1 MVIPFFDLKAQLLT
15 IEDEIKS
22 TVNDVLDS
30 GWFVLGERLERF
42 EGEFASY
49 CGAAYGIGVGS
60 GTEALHL
67 ALVAA
72 GVGPGDEVV
81 TVPNTAVPTISA
93 IRFAGARPVF
103 VDIDPSTY
111 TIDPVKL
118 STCLRDRAEA
128 GGRVKAVVPVH
139 LYGQSADMGA
149 VLEICKAHSVPVI
162 EDACQA
168 HGTEDNG
175 KKAGS
180 MGLMGCFSFY
190 PSKNLGAYGDGG
202 FVTTSDPL
210 LADSLKE
217 LRNYGQKERYDSVSE
232 GFNSRLDEVQA
243 AVLSVKLKYLDNWV
257 DRRNELASLYDS
269 LIDHEKVTLPVTRDS
284 SRHARHLYV
293 IRHPERDALMAY
305 LKENGVSTL
314 IHYPIPVHMQQ
325 AYRWLGLGEGSF
337 TEAEKAA
344 REILSLPLYPEL
356 TDQDVRSI
364 ARLINEFTK

>member
-1 MVIPFFDLKAQLLT
+1 MIPFFDLKAQLLT
-15 IEDEIKS
+15 IDGEIKS
-22 TVNDVLDS
+22 VVNEVLDS
-30 GWFVLGERLERF
+30 GWFVLGERLKSFER
-42 EGEFASY
+42 EFASY
-49 CGAAYGIGVGS
+49 CSTGFGIGVGS

-103 VDIDPSTY
+103 VDIDPVTY
-111 TIDPVKL
+111 TVDPLKL
-118 STCLRDRAEA
+118 RACLEERREA
-128 GGRVKAVVPVH
+128 GAGVKAVVPVH
-139 LYGQSADMGA
+139 LYGQTADMD
-149 VLEICKAHSVPVI
+149 LILQISEEFEVPVI

-168 HGTEDNG
+168 HGAEFKG
-175 KKAGS
+175 KRSGS

-202 FVTTSDPL
+202 FVTTSDPE
-210 LADSLKE
+210 LAETLKK

-257 DRRNELASLYDS
+257 DRRNELALLYDS
-269 LIDHEKVTLPVTRDS
+269 LLDPRKVSLPVTRDA

-293 IRHPERDALMAY
+293 IRHPGRDALMDY
-305 LKENGVSTL
+305 LKDNGVSTL
-314 IHYPIPVHMQQ
+314 IHYPIPVHLQR
-325 AYRWLGLGEGSF
+325 AYGWLGLGEGSF
-337 TEAEKAA
+337 PEAEAAA
-344 REILSLPLYPEL
+344 REVLSLPLYPEL
-356 TDQDVRSI
+356 TEVDVRSI
-364 ARLINEFTK
+364 ARLINDFNL